1 MHILRLAVI
10 ASLLL
15 ASVAPARSLLGQ
27 MADQAGAGTAP
38 VPALAH
44 SREMKQLFERY
55 VEAAAANTP
64 EHPALRAQLDAM
76 GAAGKLIW
84 RSAQE
89 VTTAY
94 IENFGAKEMDRTL
107 SSIALKRAIVIAA
120 QAKREIERRAKD
132 ADAGMPITSAYL
144 GTLEWTGTRFDN
156 RAARS
161 APGTEARDTEAVQIH
176 WFWYQSA
183 LSRGERIYATATQL
197 NAAITQ
203 LETEL
208 ARQEPPSRQRAM
220 KHVDV
225 QMKRSE
231 RNAGVKAD

>member
-1 MHILRLAVI
+1 MHISKLAVL
-10 ASLLL
+10 ASLFL

-27 MADQAGAGTAP
+27 MADEAGAGQAAA
-38 VPALAH
+38 PALAH
-44 SREMKQLFERY
+44 SREMKQLFDRY

-76 GAAGKLIW
+76 DREGKLIW
-84 RSAQE
+84 RSYQE

-107 SSIALKRAIVIAA
+107 SSTALKRAIVIAA

-132 ADAGMPITSAYL
+132 SNAGMPITSAYL

-156 RAARS
+156 RAARA

-176 WFWYQSA
+176 WFWYQQA
-183 LSRGERIYATATQL
+183 LSRGERIYATAPEL

-203 LETEL
+203 LETAL
-208 ARQEPPSRQRAM
+208 ARQEPPSRQRAIQ
-220 KHVDV
+220 HVDLH
-225 QMKRSE
+225 MKRSE